1 MANEIL
7 GNIDI
12 TSIIL
17 SYTGFSYIPIVG
29 ILCGLRDIREI
40 LDNQNTSNDI
50 FYVFRCREKFY
61 MNLCKCLTQI
71 IISKNKI
78 KDIYPEEM
86 IDKKGIEKYITRNI
100 MRIEFKIYHNFMNY
114 WTYVNKYINALLSYD
129 KLNNFIFYTDKDFLF
144 LNDAYIRKDKK
155 DLKDYAKSFY
165 VKLYCCTQTD
175 HYKKLNNVTNDMK
188 NGNFLCVIK
197 DKVNREKIS
206 SRIIDLP
213 DCKEQLPSEI
223 GVWNMYDIFDNQF
236 GIDYMYFT
244 VDYFNNTN
252 ENNVILSISKAIDK
266 IHISFYNGV
275 IQDLESNKKTTIR
288 VNKQT
293 ILIKTITN
301 TVRSEINYS
310 KFYLIYENC
319 ENIDDLNKINDL
331 DNNQILEHLQ
341 DLFSEKDICEIQ
353 LNTTTH
359 SE

>member
-29 ILCGLRDIREI
+29 ILCGLRDI
-40 LDNQNTSNDI
+40 
-50 FYVFRCREKFY
+50 REKFY

-155 DLKDYAKSFY
+155 DLKDY
-165 VKLYCCTQTD
+165 
-175 HYKKLNNVTNDMK
+175 
-188 NGNFLCVIK
+188 
-197 DKVNREKIS
+197 EK
-206 SRIIDLP
+206 
-213 DCKEQLPSEI
+213 
-223 GVWNMYDIFDNQF
+223 W
-236 GIDYMYFT
+236 
-244 VDYFNNTN
+244 
-252 ENNVILSISKAIDK
+252 
-266 IHISFYNGV
+266 
-275 IQDLESNKKTTIR
+275 
-288 VNKQT
+288 
-293 ILIKTITN
+293 
-301 TVRSEINYS
+301 
-310 KFYLIYENC
+310 KFFMRN
-319 ENIDDLNKINDL
+319 
-331 DNNQILEHLQ
+331 
-341 DLFSEKDICEIQ
+341 
-353 LNTTTH
+353 
-359 SE
+359 